1 MRLAVTLAAAAM
13 SGAILL
19 AAPAGAQSTSSVDR
33 DNIRRVLVYGTD
45 PCPPSPPGE
54 IVVCARRPEGDRF
67 RIPERFR
74 KPDKLTG
81 ENEAWA
87 YKAEQL
93 EMHGASGVA
102 SCTPIGPGGASGCM
116 QQLIKQAAQE
126 RRQQKDEDRRVP

>member
-1 MRLAVTLAAAAM
+1 MRLALALAIAVSWLAM
-13 SGAILL
+13 L
-19 AAPAGAQSTSSVDR
+19 APSAGAQSTSSVDR

-81 ENEAWA
+81 DHEAWA

-93 EMHGASGVA
+93 EMHGASGVN
-102 SCTPIGPGGASGCM
+102 SCTPVGPSTRNSLAASSTWISARP
-116 QQLIKQAAQE
+116 LSYS
-126 RRQQKDEDRRVP
+126 